1 MTRALQHADFAD
13 DADFLSDLTGK
24 KQKTK
29 SPITVVSGLVV
40 WLFGGL
46 DSRTSRNGSCCPY
59 NRITGKP

>member
-40 WLFGGL
+40 QWFSGL
-46 DSRTSRNGSCCPY
+46 VVWIAETAVMETVV
-59 NRITGKP
+59 RITV